1 MGFLTEKELNMKEI
15 FDKFNN
21 HMTLRIL
28 SIKRFPE
35 EREETRQCS
44 ERRCLQCARWQCSNK
59 IKDWI
64 CGLGEIILITYFLKC
79 NQILFHKKRVKEKSN
94 DSIFQQNKVT
104 DILTSYKILVDKA
117 ELHAAIVFWQD
128 F

>member
-1 MGFLTEKELNMKEI
+1 MDFLTEKELNMKEI

-44 ERRCLQCARWQCSNK
+44 ERRYLQCARWQCSNK

-79 NQILFHKKRVKEKSN
+79 NQIFFNLKKKVKN
-94 DSIFQQNKVT
+94 PMTAIFNKM
-104 DILTSYKILVDKA
+104 K
-117 ELHAAIVFWQD
+117 
-128 F
+128 